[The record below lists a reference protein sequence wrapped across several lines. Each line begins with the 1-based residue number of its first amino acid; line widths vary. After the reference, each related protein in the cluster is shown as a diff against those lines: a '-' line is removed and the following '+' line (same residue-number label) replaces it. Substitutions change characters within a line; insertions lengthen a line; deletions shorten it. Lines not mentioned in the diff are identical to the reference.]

1 MPARSREVK
10 CTPDVRPCRNN
21 TGTRPLGCTSPWGL
35 LVHLVP
41 SLSLDALVS
50 LLPPA
55 RAYRPAVASGPPFG
69 AALCPLNA
77 PAWTSRG
84 AVHGVLVVPPRRP
97 TTYVADARSRAVAS
111 IAPPAGAPRPPR
123 TGGAARG
130 ARGERPASRRRP
142 IGAGHHAGAGTGRPS
157 ELGPASDAIVLLSRA
172 GGAAVS
178 TCRRGRCC
186 FGRGVGR

>member
-1 MPARSREVK
+1 MK

-50 LLPPA
+50 PLPPA

-97 TTYVADARSRAVAS
+97 TGCRGAAQRMRRHRDPSPRHR
-111 IAPPAGAPRPPR
+111 PPRLRPHHRPRPRPRPRPPPR
-123 TGGAARG
+123 QGRARG
-130 ARGERPASRRRP
+130 AATES
-142 IGAGHHAGAGTGRPS
+142 GR
-157 ELGPASDAIVLLSRA
+157 GPATTTSSSTTPATSGRHRLPLKCSRA
-172 GGAAVS
+172 PGAP
-178 TCRRGRCC
+178 
-186 FGRGVGR
+186 